1 MRVILKC
8 LDSFN
13 CPCTI
18 RPQYFIE
25 TLFMLKKLFN
35 RTLIALFFTTSFMT
49 SFIANASEEVN
60 VYSYRQPFLV
70 EPLFNKF
77 TEQTGIK
84 VNVVFAKKGMAERLA
99 REGKYSP
106 ADILLTTDI
115 SRLVELREKGLVQAV
130 NSAILSSAIPKQYQ
144 AEDNTWFALTTRVR
158 NIYSAKRLGKLDLN
172 YEDLADEKYK
182 GRICTRSGK
191 HPYTVALVASMISEH
206 GEAYTLDWLKK
217 FKNNL
222 ARKPQG
228 SDRGQVQAIHQKL
241 CDISLGNSYYFG
253 KMLKNDE
260 QKVWAEEV
268 YINFPNQNNRGAHI
282 NISGVAMAKYA
293 PNAKNAQALMEFL
306 VSKPAQQLYAE
317 TNMEYPV
324 RAGVEVSKLVASWG
338 TYKAD
343 TLPLEDIAKNRKV
356 ALKLLDQAQFDL

>member
-1 MRVILKC
+1 MRVILKN
-8 LDSFN
+8 LDSL
-13 CPCTI
+13 CCACTI

-25 TLFMLKKLFN
+25 TLFMLKKLFISSFV
-35 RTLIALFFTTSFMT
+35 TVFFTTSFIT
-49 SFIANASEEVN
+49 SFIADASEEVN

-70 EPLFNKF
+70 EPLFDKF

-115 SRLVELREKGLVQAV
+115 SRLIELREKDLVQAV
-130 NSAILSSAIPKQYQ
+130 NSSILSSAIPKQYQ

-158 NIYSAKRLGKLDLN
+158 NIYSAKRLGKIDFN

-182 GRICTRSGK
+182 GRVCTRSGK

-206 GEAYTLDWLKK
+206 GEVYTLDWLKK
-217 FKNNL
+217 FKSNL

-253 KMLKNDE
+253 KMLKDDK
-260 QKVWAEEV
+260 QKVWADEV
-268 YINFPNQNNRGAHI
+268 YINFPNQKNRGAHI
-282 NISGVAMAKYA
+282 NISGIAMAKYA

-306 VSKPAQQLYAE
+306 VSKPAQKLYAE

-324 RAGVEVSKLVASWG
+324 RADVEVSELVASWG
-338 TYKAD
+338 SYKAD

>member
-1 MRVILKC
+1 MRMILKS
-8 LDSFN
+8 LDSYC

-18 RPQYFIE
+18 RSPYFIE
-25 TLFMLKKLFN
+25 TLFMLKKLFIS
-35 RTLIALFFTTSFMT
+35 LFISLFFMT
-49 SFIANASEEVN
+49 GFSASASEEVN

-70 EPLFNKF
+70 EPLFTKF
-77 TEQTGIK
+77 TDETGIK

-115 SRLVELREKGLVQAV
+115 SRLIELRDKDLVQAV
-130 NSAILSSAIPKQYQ
+130 NSSVLSKAIPKQYQ
-144 AEDNTWFALTTRVR
+144 AQDNTWFALTTRVR
-158 NIYSAKRLGKLDLN
+158 NIYSAKRLGKIDLN

-182 GRICTRSGK
+182 GRVCTRSGK
-191 HPYTVALVASMISEH
+191 HPYNVALVASMISEH
-206 GEAYTLDWLKK
+206 GEVYTLDWLKK
-217 FKNNL
+217 VKNNL

-228 SDRGQVQAIHQKL
+228 SDRGQVQAIHQQL

-253 KMLKNDE
+253 KMLKDE
-260 QKVWAEEV
+260 KQKVWAEEV
-268 YINFPNQNNRGAHI
+268 YINFPNQKNRGAHI

-293 PNAKNAQALMEFL
+293 PNAKNGQALMEFL
-306 VSKPAQQLYAE
+306 VSKPAQALYAQ

-324 RAGVEVSKLVASWG
+324 REGVAVSKLVASWG
-338 TYKAD
+338 SYKAD
-343 TLPLEDIAKNRKV
+343 TLPLEEIAKNRKV

>member
-35 RTLIALFFTTSFMT
+35 STLIALFFTASFMT

-306 VSKPAQQLYAE
+306 VSEPAQQLYAE

-338 TYKAD
+338 SYKAD